1 MTEEYQENPKD
12 ERTCNLWEVVETL
25 ETVLALAVL
34 TVLATVAMQE
44 KIQIVMEVVGV
55 SLNVSVSRFSQ
66 LQQGVFLTWLD
77 LVTACKGAHSPQLIH
92 LWPILV
98 E

>member
-1 MTEEYQENPKD
+1 MTEEYPKN

-25 ETVLALAVL
+25 ETALALAVL
-34 TVLATVAMQE
+34 TVLATVARQE
-44 KIQIVMEVVGV
+44 RSQIVMEVEGV

-66 LQQGVFLTWLD
+66 LQQAFVFLTWLD

-92 LWPILV
+92 LWPIPV